1 MIAVETQMYAAADLA
16 ADRLGKT
23 AAGTKV
29 EIISILKDFTLIKQ
43 DGIYAYVP
51 CGAVRIDVDYRERYG
66 EKTPGFNSEGVLLM
80 EGNLYEDS
88 KEQLMRAYRLIPENI
103 RTAFEKNGFRI
114 KMTEWDVAEEAYSP
128 YGGYHGFGRV
138 KAVMD
143 YERKIIYVNDEW
155 PNAILHEMG
164 HYVNDSLGMYSSR
177 PENREIFQKEAAKI
191 SSYAQSNDR
200 EYFAE
205 VFRLYVTEP
214 ALLEMISP
222 ESFILVESGMKKFGK
237 IQYYP

>member
-1 MIAVETQMYAAADLA
+1 MFRNNGTGLLDRGVISVETQMYAAADLA
-16 ADRLGKT
+16 ADRLEKT

-51 CGAVRIDVDYRERYG
+51 CRAVRIDVDYRKRYG
-66 EKTPGFNSEGVLLM
+66 EKTPSFSSEGVLLM

-128 YGGYHGFGRV
+128 YGGYHGFGKV
-138 KAVMD
+138 NAVMD
-143 YERKIIYVNDEW
+143 YDLKRYNITHKAYLPFIRERINILKLYSYSYIIKT
-155 PNAILHEMG
+155 L
-164 HYVNDSLGMYSSR
+164 L
-177 PENREIFQKEAAKI
+177 REI
-191 SSYAQSNDR
+191 
-200 EYFAE
+200 
-205 VFRLYVTEP
+205 V
-214 ALLEMISP
+214 
-222 ESFILVESGMKKFGK
+222 
-237 IQYYP
+237 